1 MMFQENYKGILEN
14 NYQKILLNE
23 PLSPKTSLI
32 SLVYLLSLV
41 DWLGPEKESIFKK
54 QYDDLYMHQNWRN
67 QVAESVVYMN
77 TKSRNETA

>member
-32 SLVYLLSLV
+32 FLVYLLSLM
-41 DWLGPEKESIFKK
+41 DWLGPEKSLFLKNSTMICTCIKTDEIK
-54 QYDDLYMHQNWRN
+54 
-67 QVAESVVYMN
+67 
-77 TKSRNETA
+77 